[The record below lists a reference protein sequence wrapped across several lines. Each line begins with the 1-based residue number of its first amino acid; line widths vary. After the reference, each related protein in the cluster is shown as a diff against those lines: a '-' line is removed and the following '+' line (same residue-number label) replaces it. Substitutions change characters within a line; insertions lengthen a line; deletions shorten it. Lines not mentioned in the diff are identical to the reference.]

1 MLMSVAHVERGKREG
16 ERELLCFCSVQNTK
30 VWDTKEGGDDGQSV
44 LSAGLFIIAL
54 SLSLR
59 LTMALMASQPLTF
72 GCHKMD
78 QKSGAAAGGN
88 KANIDFAP
96 HFKEGRG
103 RLNNPSF

>member
-1 MLMSVAHVERGKREG
+1 MLREER

-88 KANIDFAP
+88 KANIDFALN
-96 HFKEGRG
+96 FKGMRG
-103 RLNNPSF
+103 CLNNPSF

>member
-1 MLMSVAHVERGKREG
+1 MLREER

-54 SLSLR
+54 ALR
-59 LTMALMASQPLTF
+59 LTMALVASQPLTF

-78 QKSGAAAGGN
+78 QKSGAAA
-88 KANIDFAP
+88 
-96 HFKEGRG
+96 RG
-103 RLNNPSF
+103 K